1 MAESCPSGSTP
12 QGIVVVAAV
21 AAAVELQHD
30 LEAKFVSDQH
40 IKQNEKVTVKEK
52 KKKNCFVTVNVWCTL
67 DTELFW
73 YKHQMVLIL

>member
-1 MAESCPSGSTP
+1 MGSTP

-21 AAAVELQHD
+21 AAAVAAVELQHD

-52 KKKNCFVTVNVWCTL
+52 RKKRRKTVL
-67 DTELFW
+67 L
-73 YKHQMVLIL
+73 Q